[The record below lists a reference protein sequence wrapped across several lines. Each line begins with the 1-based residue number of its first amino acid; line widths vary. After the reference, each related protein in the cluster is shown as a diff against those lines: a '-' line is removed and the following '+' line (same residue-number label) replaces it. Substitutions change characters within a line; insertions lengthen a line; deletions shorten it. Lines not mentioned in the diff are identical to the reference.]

1 MFKITTNLTLRS
13 FTNW

>member
-1 MFKITTNLTLRS
+1 MFKITTNLILRS